1 MPNASA
7 LTTHSRGTSLA
18 APNPPLNSN
27 VSHTH
32 QEKETHMALIT
43 CKECKNTVSDTAE
56 KCPSCGAKVPKKTSM
71 LTWAV
76 VILLG
81 LMFMGAIGGKNS
93 NGGTSS
99 GAPTL
104 SPKEEAMANISLDG
118 QWRKE
123 GFGNIMEADF
133 VVKNKSKYDVKDIE
147 IECTHSANSGTKI
160 DSNKRVAYEIFKANK
175 NKKLKDFNMGF
186 MHSQATSTSC
196 SITDLVVIN
205 G

>member
-1 MPNASA
+1 MPILWCKSPKEVLNA
-7 LTTHSRGTSLA
+7 
-18 APNPPLNSN
+18 
-27 VSHTH
+27 
-32 QEKETHMALIT
+32 HMG
-43 CKECKNTVSDTAE
+43 
-56 KCPSCGAKVPKKTSM
+56 SCYTLRTYIYGRHRR
-71 LTWAV
+71 
-76 VILLG
+76 
-81 LMFMGAIGGKNS
+81 KNS
-93 NGGTSS
+93 GGGTSPE
-99 GAPTL
+99 APTL
-104 SPKEEAMANISLDG
+104 SPKEEAMANISLEG

-186 MHSQATSTSC
+186 IHSQATSTSC